1 MTHVNLEFKTKA
13 ELEAKYNDPT
23 PLKMWGTVGDR
34 NRSGVAVLSGETD
47 YGSAGVAKHEYIIGP
62 KGEVRWAKSNNI
74 VSGDILEMAVV
85 DGTIS
90 IEVRNTTEQVRI
102 IDDEI
107 AIKNYI
113 NFRQKHG
120 YSEEE
125 LMEIDAEFGDEEPV
139 DIFTGREIRTGRFA
153 L

>member
-23 PLKMWGTVGDR
+23 PLKMWGIVGDR

-85 DGTIS
+85 DGTID
-90 IEVRNTTEQVRI
+90 IDVRNRTEEVRKVEDEEFFKEYFNNK
-102 IDDEI
+102 EI
-107 AIKNYI
+107 A
-113 NFRQKHG
+113 
-120 YSEEE
+120 
-125 LMEIDAEFGDEEPV
+125 
-139 DIFTGREIRTGRFA
+139 
-153 L
+153 